1 MEAKNLTQSIVTGQ
15 EKEYMI
21 VYVEIISR
29 EDRNT
34 KRQITS
40 FQKNNKGQ

>member
-40 FQKNNKGQ
+40 FLI